1 MLDDLRSSSGSPF
14 AEDEEEPTF
23 EEQDDLGAPPPAEPA
38 QPFLGMT
45 APQRFVVMLLLLLAV
60 CLIGTFLLI
69 LTGKVV
75 P

>member
-14 AEDEEEPTF
+14 AEDE
-23 EEQDDLGAPPPAEPA
+23 DDSSMEDQGSTGAPPPSAPS

-45 APQRFVVMLLLLLAV
+45 APQRFVIMLLLLFAV
-60 CLIGTFLLI
+60 CLIGAFLLI